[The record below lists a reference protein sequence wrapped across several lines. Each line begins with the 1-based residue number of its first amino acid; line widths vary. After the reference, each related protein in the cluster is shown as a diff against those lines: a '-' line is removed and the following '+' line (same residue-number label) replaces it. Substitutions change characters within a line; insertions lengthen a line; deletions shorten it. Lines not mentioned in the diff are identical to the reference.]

1 MALFYVVAG
10 INHFLHPEIYV
21 SMVPRFLAAFSYR
34 PLAATKKVTWAG
46 QISNRVSED
55 LRALSEIY
63 CL

>member
-1 MALFYVVAG
+1 L
-10 INHFLHPEIYV
+10 
-21 SMVPRFLAAFSYR
+21 RAAI
-34 PLAATKKVTWAG
+34 KKVTRAG